1 MKKLITSIAIAIAAA
16 VATPVGAN
24 DDGPGADD
32 ENA

>member
-1 MKKLITSIAIAIAAA
+1 MKKLITSIAIAAA